1 MNVLLTGAKG
11 FCGSHLRQS
20 LRNSAHTLWATAR
33 TWDTPPEFQPGYNT
47 LETDFSDFR
56 SLPKYVD
63 VVIHTAA
70 SLSIRHAAEI
80 DFQRNNIDLTRNLV
94 NYAIDAGAR
103 LFIFFSAI
111 SVYGSI
117 GSSIVTEGTPCKDP
131 DPYSLS
137 KLESEAYLAENQHA
151 ISSLSLRLP
160 SVVGP
165 GARYG
170 WLTDVVTKMRRN
182 DPVTFVNPDTLFNN
196 AVHIADLA
204 DFIDRL
210 IASPPTGA
218 AAINLSLDGR
228 MPVADVLSALKSLLQ
243 SDSALMATSDAAK
256 PGFMI
261 DSTLGREKF
270 GWRSM
275 AVEPF
280 LERLAADVVAEI

>member
-1 MNVLLTGAKG
+1 MSINSRSVNGIVRYLSPTKTTA
-11 FCGSHLRQS
+11 CGSGS
-20 LRNSAHTLWATAR
+20 TLFQFTA
-33 TWDTPPEFQPGYNT
+33 
-47 LETDFSDFR
+47 
-56 SLPKYVD
+56 LPSSSVLQ
-63 VVIHTAA
+63 H
-70 SLSIRHAAEI
+70 
-80 DFQRNNIDLTRNLV
+80 
-94 NYAIDAGAR
+94 
-103 LFIFFSAI
+103 FFSTI

-117 GSSIVTEGTPCKDP
+117 GSSIVSEETPCKDP

-218 AAINLSLDGR
+218 AAINLSLDGQ
-228 MPVADVLSALKSLLQ
+228 MPVADLLYSLKSLLQ
-243 SDSALMATSDAAK
+243 SGSELIATSDSAK

-261 DSTLGREKF
+261 DSTLGREKY

-275 AVEPF
+275 TVEPF
-280 LERLAADVVAEI
+280 LERLAADGVAEI

>member
-1 MNVLLTGAKG
+1 MNVLLTGAQG
-11 FCGSHLRQS
+11 FCGGHLRRS

-33 TWDTPPEFQPGYNT
+33 TWDTPSEIQPGYKT

-63 VVIHTAA
+63 VVVHTAA
-70 SLSIRHAAEI
+70 SLSVGQATEI
-80 DFQRNNIDLTRNLV
+80 DFQRNNIDLTHNLV

-117 GSSIVTEGTPCKDP
+117 GSSIVREETPCNDP

-137 KLESEAYLAENQHA
+137 KLESEAYLAENQNA

-165 GARYG
+165 GAKYG
-170 WLTDVVTKMRRN
+170 WLTGVVTKMRRN

-196 AVHIADLA
+196 AVHIDDLA
-204 DFIDRL
+204 HFIDRL

-218 AAINLSLDGR
+218 AAINLSLDGQ
-228 MPVADVLSALKSLLQ
+228 MPVADLLSSLKSLLQ
-243 SDSALMATSDAAK
+243 SDSALTATLDAAK

-280 LERLAADVVAEI
+280 LKQLAADGASEI